1 MRIASA
7 KTSNTMNPSTLIKR
21 IRTAGRRRTLSGLLL
36 IWVGLGVQPC
46 AMAAVS
52 ESDCPHCPPATES
65 QPMNMH
71 DHDGTDGKLHADA
84 SSTHDDCCDTDEDA
98 IDARTNLGKYSDL
111 SDFSSALPPAHI
123 PSSRVISSALSDFDD
138 PPDRQRSSVP
148 LRILYCVY
156 RD

>member
-1 MRIASA
+1 
-7 KTSNTMNPSTLIKR
+7 MNPPTIIKR
-21 IRTAGRRRTLSGLLL
+21 IRSAGRRRTLSALLL

-52 ESDCPHCPPATES
+52 ESDCPHCPPAIEL
-65 QPMNMH
+65 QQMDMH
-71 DHDGTDGKLHADA
+71 DHCGTDAKLLADA
-84 SSTHDDCCDTDEDA
+84 SNTNGDCCEADEGA
-98 IDARTNLGKYSDL
+98 IEARTSFGKYGDVSDV
-111 SDFSSALPPAHI
+111 SSAPPPAPI
-123 PSSRVISSALSDFDD
+123 PSSREISGTLSDFAN